1 MRQKLRRR
9 RRRARRDTPGV
20 RFNRAMTELVHG
32 PMPGR
37 PTFSTRA
44 GTAISCET
52 GMRRRTGKAVF
63 HGGVG
68 VGAMALARR
77 FGASNEAAAFIGLLA
92 FLGLESYDP
101 S

>member
-1 MRQKLRRR
+1 MVL
-9 RRRARRDTPGV
+9 
-20 RFNRAMTELVHG
+20 G

-37 PTFSTRA
+37 PTLSTRA
-44 GTAISCET
+44 GTAIARAT

-68 VGAMALARR
+68 IGAMALARR
-77 FGASNEAAAFIGLLA
+77 FGASNAAAVVVGLLA

>member
-1 MRQKLRRR
+1 MRKRYTARG
-9 RRRARRDTPGV
+9 RRARRDSPLVT
-20 RFNRAMTELVHG
+20 FNRDITEFALG
-32 PMPGR
+32 PARGR

-44 GTAISCET
+44 GNAISKAT

-68 VGAMALARR
+68 IAVAKLAASRGMSKETSAAL
-77 FGASNEAAAFIGLLA
+77 GVLA